1 MKKSFVTIVIT
12 FLLIISSVVVFAQ
25 QDKQAEKA
33 RKDLV
38 KAQQD
43 LKEAKIDSAADYE
56 KFVNQAELSITE
68 NKKQIALLKTKN
80 ADQSKEVSDKY
91 NDNITALEKRNDDL
105 EKRIKEASHTKT
117 NMWERFKLN
126 FTRDI
131 NKLGDAIKRI

>member
-1 MKKSFVTIVIT
+1 MKKKLLTHIIAY
-12 FLLIISSVVVFAQ
+12 LLIISSVPVFAQ

-38 KAQQD
+38 KAHKD

-80 ADQSKEVSDKY
+80 ADESKEVADKY
-91 NDNITALEKRNDDL
+91 NDDIAALEKRNDEL

-117 NMWERFKLN
+117 NMWQRFKLN
-126 FTRDI
+126 FNRDI